1 MADPFS
7 YANDIAPIQQRFF
20 GSVVGSRNLSA
31 AQKNQMIGASI
42 GNQLKF
48 NESLMKLQDSQ
59 FDARDRGLRFESASL
74 QLQRAKQE
82 MENEKA
88 IMNEMPMITQEL
100 ESIINEPDE
109 QVKQRRLSVFGV
121 RNANKIESNP
131 AVGRAFQAAT
141 FGVNRGTP
149 ARPSTTYG
157 DLIERGASPESLELD
172 DNTDI
177 NAAPPSRIAVKAIQD
192 INKQRVD
199 YALSKQKAGLDEK
212 EAVNRQRTHQ
222 ELSKSIAG
230 WELTTPDDSIEFV
243 GRQAATVFGTPDDVT
258 ELETISKGIKEEKD
272 EKKRADLK
280 QRLRDKTRNLVLNS
294 DPLAPKKTTTTTVKD
309 PADLF

>member
-1 MADPFS
+1 
-7 YANDIAPIQQRFF
+7 
-20 GSVVGSRNLSA
+20 
-31 AQKNQMIGASI
+31 MIGASI

-59 FDARDRGLRFESASL
+59 FDARDRNLRFDSASL

-100 ESIINEPDE
+100 ENIINEPDE

-157 DLIERGASPESLELD
+157 ELIERGASPESLELD
-172 DNTDI
+172 ENTDI

-199 YALSKQKAGLDEK
+199 YALAKQKAALDEK

-230 WELTTPDDSIEFV
+230 WGLTTPDDSIEFV

-272 EKKRADLK
+272 EKKRSELQ
-280 QRLRDKTRNLVLNS
+280 QRLRDKTRNLVLKA
-294 DPLAPKKTTTTTVKD
+294 DPLTPNKTTTTAVKD